1 MKITLEEAELLY
13 NRYQI
18 GSGQVIIVTLENG
31 KNVLHLLDDL
41 YKDNLID
48 KTDYYILHTMRK
60 LYDTDEQNIN
70 DIVEHINNEN
80 RLAYWDLNDSDI
92 LFHIRELYK
101 LGYLVY
107 EIYSDAPPTLKITDY
122 YLPSFSLDYYKEL
135 NILTTAS
142 VSKPE
147 ILTSMINGYKK
158 GLAAYPHVK
167 AIMELGKEYLDGHSY
182 LTLVGES
189 YLKKTLKD

>member
-13 NRYQI
+13 SRYQI

-31 KNVLHLLDDL
+31 KSVLHLLDDL
-41 YKDNLID
+41 YKDNLIN

-60 LYDTDEQNIN
+60 LYDSDEENIN
-70 DIVEHINNEN
+70 AIVEHINNEH
-80 RLAYWDLNDSDI
+80 RLAYWDLNGSDI
-92 LFHIRELYK
+92 LVHIKELYK

-107 EIYSDAPPTLKITDY
+107 ELYSDAPPTLKITNN
-122 YLPSFSLDYYKEL
+122 YLPSFALDYYKEL
-135 NILTTAS
+135 NILTDAS

-147 ILTSMINGYKK
+147 ILESMINGYNK

-167 AIMELGKEYLDGHSY
+167 AIMELGKEYLDGNSY
-182 LTLVGES
+182 LTLVCDS
-189 YLKKTLKD
+189 YLKKVIKD